1 MFHPWCTST
10 NFSIHFTDDA
20 QKNANSDEA
29 DAVLYIGGPP
39 NPNKSCKNHQEFGH
53 IMKEITTNTT
63 DLALSQ
69 EDSSMQE
76 ADCDCRQWAFQ
87 FLRPKVKV
95 TSTSEDPLE
104 ITHTTSKLTTTFPA
118 TELVEDEDLFTT
130 DNRKIPPLTTGNR
143 LKPNELSNEDVDS
156 ISTTTQDYETES
168 DDFYNDDDNITKDDN
183 ENSERYPNPS
193 YDSGNEDETT
203 HVEDYEYEITEEG
216 STDDMDLTTSYPW
229 DISNDISTFAQPL
242 TSRESTFRYEEPTTS
257 KFKRRKKYGKNGRN
271 RKRFIM
277 PKHRT
282 YQIENS
288 EQKASVELMPVH
300 PRRGRNCSKT
310 EEDKLWLVIAIV
322 VSSFGLMTVTIGTAV
337 LMISLKK
344 SSKLILK
351 HEYLLPLGLLLLF
364 ISIATMAVKPTYEL
378 CALKR
383 ILPGLGYT
391 CTFVGIMLQ
400 LLHELDKNVYI
411 VNPKTKKLDCTFCG
425 VSFRQILSSKENGQI
440 LIGLCLT
447 GVQVIIIVA
456 WLSVQPPKL
465 LTNQCQCQS
474 LMNLQ
479 TFAIF
484 SFVYPFILGL
494 LVSGLSILSLV
505 WKTNSGAKWN
515 LFAVLCSSA
524 SWVCLAVNIESLNN
538 FKYLNLLT
546 HVVTSLVLL
555 LFVFTRKIVNRI
567 RSLLQQSFSED
578 ERGLQMTANSSLPE
592 YPPARTMT
600 PDFMNGNERDRII
613 IKPTNGSLSMRS
625 NPATDINVDTLK
637 RHAMLH
643 SYVNRSYTNTY
654 SSCGSFKLPSVIGK
668 YCF

>member
-1 MFHPWCTST
+1 MWKYYDRR
-10 NFSIHFTDDA
+10 I
-20 QKNANSDEA
+20 
-29 DAVLYIGGPP
+29 
-39 NPNKSCKNHQEFGH
+39 
-53 IMKEITTNTT
+53 
-63 DLALSQ
+63 
-69 EDSSMQE
+69 
-76 ADCDCRQWAFQ
+76 
-87 FLRPKVKV
+87 
-95 TSTSEDPLE
+95 
-104 ITHTTSKLTTTFPA
+104 
-118 TELVEDEDLFTT
+118 
-130 DNRKIPPLTTGNR
+130 
-143 LKPNELSNEDVDS
+143 
-156 ISTTTQDYETES
+156 
-168 DDFYNDDDNITKDDN
+168 
-183 ENSERYPNPS
+183 RY
-193 YDSGNEDETT
+193 
-203 HVEDYEYEITEEG
+203 
-216 STDDMDLTTSYPW
+216 
-229 DISNDISTFAQPL
+229 
-242 TSRESTFRYEEPTTS
+242 
-257 KFKRRKKYGKNGRN
+257 GRD
-271 RKRFIM
+271 RKRFVM

-282 YQIENS
+282 YQIGKS
-288 EQKASVELMPVH
+288 EQKASVELMSDNGQIH
-300 PRRGRNCSKT
+300 LSRRGRNCIKT

-391 CTFVGIMLQ
+391 CTFVGILLQ

-447 GVQVIIIVA
+447 GIQVIIIVA

-474 LMNLQ
+474 LINLQ

-494 LVSGLSILSLV
+494 LVSGLSVLSLI

-515 LFAVLCSSA
+515 LFAVLCSSV
-524 SWVCLAVNIESLNN
+524 SWICLVMNLDSLNN

-546 HVVTSLVLL
+546 HVVASLVLL

-592 YPPARTMT
+592 YPPARTLT
-600 PDFMNGNERDRII
+600 PDFVNGNDRDRII

-654 SSCGSFKLPSVIGK
+654 SSCGSFRLPSVIGK
-668 YCF
+668 YFKLEYL